1 MFYGFYGPYPLL
13 LLASLLF
20 SMYAS
25 AKVKGAY
32 SKYSRIGN
40 KTGMT
45 GAQAARKILDAN
57 GLTDVRIELTPGV
70 MSDHYDPSKRVMRLS
85 EGVYNASTLAAIS
98 IAAHESG
105 HAIQHGEKYGLLSL
119 RNTIAIPVGWA
130 SKLAWVFIIIRGL
143 SF

>member
-25 AKVKGAY
+25 AKVKRAY

-70 MSDHYDPSKRVMRLS
+70 MSDHYDPSKRVMRLQK
-85 EGVYNASTLAAIS
+85 EYTMRAL
-98 IAAHESG
+98 
-105 HAIQHGEKYGLLSL
+105 
-119 RNTIAIPVGWA
+119 
-130 SKLAWVFIIIRGL
+130 
-143 SF
+143 

>member
-1 MFYGFYGPYPLL
+1 MAVLGGQL
-13 LLASLLF
+13 
-20 SMYAS
+20 
-25 AKVKGAY
+25 GE
-32 SKYSRIGN
+32 G
-40 KTGMT
+40 
-45 GAQAARKILDAN
+45 
-57 GLTDVRIELTPGV
+57 
-70 MSDHYDPSKRVMRLS
+70 SKRVMRLS